1 MNEGTRNGTVGGR
14 VERPVNPFSMRSLP
28 CPLVAGAGVYSPVRV
43 VLGFAKSVLE
53 FVPLMDPSSTISIS
67 VDPGMAD
74 AIADRFILSHGADG
88 KPVHHSAYTSGRTVL
103 AGLLETSTALAEA
116 EANIKRAGL
125 NDPATTDRLRR
136 AATAKMNAARK
147 SASDGLAGLQAH
159 VDQINASIEA
169 DLGIQNARTDVNEN
183 ARAGEVRAYIRS
195 LGAQERPEVI
205 RKAISEG
212 DTAVAAA
219 VLSASP
225 FASGISRKEQ
235 SFVRA
240 DAEEKFCRPAVQ
252 LRESI
257 GKMVSI
263 VETAMNAT
271 EKRFGPLCG
280 VGDSPAAKAAR
291 SLAVLEGGAA

>member
-1 MNEGTRNGTVGGR
+1 
-14 VERPVNPFSMRSLP
+14 
-28 CPLVAGAGVYSPVRV
+28 
-43 VLGFAKSVLE
+43 
-53 FVPLMDPSSTISIS
+53 MDPSGTISIS
-67 VDPGMAD
+67 VSPDMAD
-74 AIADRFILSHGADG
+74 AIADQFTLSTDATGQ
-88 KPVHHSAYTSGRTVL
+88 PVRHAAYTSGRGVL
-103 AGLLETSTALAEA
+103 AALYETSTGLAEA

-125 NDPATTDRLRR
+125 TDPATTDRLRR

-147 SASDGLAGLQAH
+147 SASDGLAALQAH
-159 VDQINASIEA
+159 VDQINAGIDT
-169 DLGIQNARTDVNEN
+169 DLGIPTTRTDVNEN
-183 ARAGEVRAYIRS
+183 ARAGEIRAYLRS
-195 LGAQERPEVI
+195 LGARERPEAI

-235 SFVRA
+235 QFARA
-240 DAEEKFCRPAVQ
+240 DAEERFCKPAVQ

-257 GKMVSI
+257 GKMVGL

-291 SLAVLEGGAA
+291 SLAALEGGQ